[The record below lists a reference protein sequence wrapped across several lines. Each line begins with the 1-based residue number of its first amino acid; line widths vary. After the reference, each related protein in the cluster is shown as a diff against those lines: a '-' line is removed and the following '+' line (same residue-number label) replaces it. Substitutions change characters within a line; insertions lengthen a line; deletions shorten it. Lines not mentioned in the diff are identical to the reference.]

1 MEKKVVIIIQARMQS
16 IRLPGKV
23 MLKVL
28 DRPLLSYLVERLEK
42 VHNAQDI
49 VIATTLDPEDNA
61 IVEFSKT
68 EGISAYCGSTEDV
81 LKRYLLAAQ
90 EHSADVVV
98 RITGDCPLIDPQV
111 VEKVIQYFLDHNFDY
126 VGNTLTLTYPRGM
139 DTEVF
144 SMKALEDAAQHAKEK
159 SEREHVTLFMYR
171 HPERFRLANV
181 PYSKNVSKYR
191 LTLDTEEDYTLIKR
205 ILEALYPKKPNF
217 TLGDMLHYLEENPKL
232 SDINAHVKQKPILKE
247 NVNP

>member
-23 MLKVL
+23 MLKAL
-28 DRPLLSYLVERLEK
+28 DRPLLSYLVERLKK

-49 VIATTLDPEDNA
+49 VIATTLDPEDKA
-61 IVEFSKT
+61 ILEFAKT
-68 EGISAYCGSTEDV
+68 EGVSAYCGSTEDV

-90 EHSADVVV
+90 EHSTDVVV

-111 VEKVIQYFLDHNFDY
+111 VEKVIQYFLDHDFDY

-144 SMKALEDAAQHAKEK
+144 SIKTLEDAVQNAKEK

-181 PYSKNVSKYR
+181 SYSKNVSKYR
-191 LTLDTEEDYTLIKR
+191 LTLDTEEDYTLIKS

-217 TLGDMLHYLEENPKL
+217 TLEDMLRYLEENPKL